1 MGHYFD
7 NLSSEIRRVLCSQ
20 YLTYLVD
27 SIQILK
33 IHYGLNYRFK
43 GYFCADSCLC
53 LLVACTN
60 PVRVNSQ
67 GQESCHLPGNTN
79 ATIKGLAGFGFC
91 KV

>member
-1 MGHYFD
+1 MGNYFD

-27 SIQILK
+27 SIQIL
-33 IHYGLNYRFK
+33 IHYGFNYRFK
-43 GYFCADSCLC
+43 GYFCADSCLW

-60 PVRVNSQ
+60 PLRVNSQ
-67 GQESCHLPGNTN
+67 GQESCHLPGNID
-79 ATIKGLAGFGFC
+79 ATIDGPAGFGFC